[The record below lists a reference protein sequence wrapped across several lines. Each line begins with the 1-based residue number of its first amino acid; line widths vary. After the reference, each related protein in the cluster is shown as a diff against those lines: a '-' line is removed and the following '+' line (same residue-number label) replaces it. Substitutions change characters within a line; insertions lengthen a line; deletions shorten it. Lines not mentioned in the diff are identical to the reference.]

1 MPHIDFS
8 ESADL
13 RDAVKLSVIA
23 CNSVFFFIVCVGK
36 TRLAMYV
43 QRFRATVVAMENNSI
58 AYSECVFAAI

>member
-36 TRLAMYV
+36 TRQAMYV
-43 QRFRATVVAMENNSI
+43 QHFRATVVAMEKQ
-58 AYSECVFAAI
+58 